1 MFTLLQISASGEAVY
16 EGVFGRRS
24 VGEIGCEQGRT
35 EGEAEGR
42 KKEQKRTGRSAQ
54 AFAGFYKRNI

>member
-1 MFTLLQISASGEAVY
+1 MKISASGEAVY

-24 VGEIGCEQGRT
+24 VGEIGCEQGRA

-42 KKEQKRTGRSAQ
+42 KEKQERAGRSAQ